1 MECHS
6 LCEIDLSFA
15 MMNFLGQF
23 YSETIGLAPFSS
35 MFSTLF
41 DISDA
46 LLFVVVKQI
55 YLLITY

>member
-1 MECHS
+1 
-6 LCEIDLSFA
+6 

-23 YSETIGLAPFSS
+23 YSETIGLATFSS

-46 LLFVVVKQI
+46 LLFVVVK
-55 YLLITY
+55 